1 MTEESAGSN
10 NVAGRKA
17 TIVLGLVCV
26 ILAASLVGVIVI
38 YLSIGA
44 SPSEVA
50 ALRTE
55 NTNLEGNVTSLTN
68 QLTALQDSYVQ
79 LSSQLQSLQNQI
91 SANEELQNYTAEL
104 STLLQLGASSVYM
117 QNQQVQ
123 IDPNST
129 TTIIS
134 DVAIYAGY
142 FSVQATSSSNT
153 TYAQLFYTFS
163 GQNFDNKVLLGEDGT
178 GIFPILPGNFAL
190 VLGNDEA
197 SDIVNVT
204 VSVTYVY

>member
-1 MTEESAGSN
+1 
-10 NVAGRKA
+10 
-17 TIVLGLVCV
+17 
-26 ILAASLVGVIVI
+26 
-38 YLSIGA
+38 
-44 SPSEVA
+44 
-50 ALRTE
+50 
-55 NTNLEGNVTSLTN
+55 
-68 QLTALQDSYVQ
+68 
-79 LSSQLQSLQNQI
+79 
-91 SANEELQNYTAEL
+91 
-104 STLLQLGASSVYM
+104 M